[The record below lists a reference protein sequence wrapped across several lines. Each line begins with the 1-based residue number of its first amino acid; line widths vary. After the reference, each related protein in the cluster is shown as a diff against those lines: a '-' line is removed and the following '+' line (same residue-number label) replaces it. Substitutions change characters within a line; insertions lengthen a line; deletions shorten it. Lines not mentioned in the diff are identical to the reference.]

1 MRSEILRFLPFD
13 FQWKDTI
20 VYFDSIGSTNTH
32 AKQLAAQ
39 GAPHGTVLVAGSQ
52 TAGRGRLGR
61 SFQSPPGMGMYLSV
75 ILRPNCPPASLM
87 HLTCAAAV
95 AACHA
100 IEAVSGICP
109 DIKWTNDLVCNKR
122 KLGGILTELSVDTRS
137 GLVDYAI
144 IGIGINCCQSLGTFP
159 PEIEKIA
166 TSLQTITGKHI
177 PPAQVSAAVIE
188 ALAQMDRT
196 LLAEK
201 QQLMTF
207 YRGHCITV
215 GKQIQLLRGET
226 VQHGLALDIDDNGGL
241 LVAFANGKTETVTS
255 GEVSVR
261 GLYGYL

>member
-1 MRSEILRFLPFD
+1 MKSEILRFLPSD
-13 FQWKDTI
+13 FPWKDSI
-20 VYFDSIGSTNTH
+20 VYFDSIDSTNTH
-32 AKQLAAQ
+32 AKQLAVQ
-39 GAPHGTVLVAGSQ
+39 GAPHGTVLIAGSQ

-75 ILRPNCPPASLM
+75 ILRPNCLPTSLM

-100 IEAVSGICP
+100 VEAVSGICP
-109 DIKWTNDLVCNKR
+109 DIKWTNDLVYNKG

-137 GLVDYAI
+137 GLVEYAI
-144 IGIGINCCQSLGTFP
+144 IGVGINCCQSLGAFP

-166 TSLQTITGKHI
+166 TSLQIITGTHV

-188 ALAQMDRT
+188 ALAHMDRT
-196 LLAEK
+196 LLSKK
-201 QQLMTF
+201 QQIMAF
-207 YRGHCITV
+207 YRNHCITV
-215 GKQIQLLRGET
+215 GKQIQLLRDET

-241 LVAFANGKTETVTS
+241 LVAFANGETKTITS

>member
-1 MRSEILRFLPFD
+1 MRSEILRFLPAD
-13 FQWKDTI
+13 FPWKDTI

-61 SFQSPPGMGMYLSV
+61 IFQSPPGMGMYLSV

-100 IEAVSGICP
+100 VEAVSGICP
-109 DIKWTNDLVCNKR
+109 DIKWTNDLVYNKR

-144 IGIGINCCQSLGTFP
+144 IGIGINCCQSLGAFP

-166 TSLQTITGKHI
+166 TSLQITTGKRI

-207 YRGHCITV
+207 YREHCITV

-226 VQHGLALDIDDNGGL
+226 VQHGLALDVDDNGGL
-241 LVAFANGKTETVTS
+241 LVAFGNGKTETVTS